1 MCQTGPG
8 SADIEGPIGD
18 PEEGFSTA
26 TEPGLP
32 SGLAVFVGTLCGH
45 PYPEAAHERMTVSA
59 SLGQVSSN
67 WTSFYSSIQMYRS
80 ISYLPVSSVTRPLLQ
95 LFSSRAGWLDTD
107 H

>member
-8 SADIEGPIGD
+8 SADIEGPVGD
-18 PEEGFSTA
+18 PEEGFSIA

-67 WTSFYSSIQMYRS
+67 WTSFYSSIQIVS
-80 ISYLPVSSVTRPLLQ
+80 VHLLPASVLSHQASPTAF
-95 LFSSRAGWLDTD
+95 LFQSQMA
-107 H
+107 